1 MKVQSLIGAVAIG
14 VAWATSLQATSTIRF
29 SPTSYS
35 VAENAGTVTLT
46 LQRLGDPDTVVSVD
60 YATTNVTAAAGL
72 KYTAVS
78 GTLTFAVGQT
88 NQAIVVPILN
98 EGFVEGAVS
107 FQVILSNPTPG
118 AVLGDQVVASVNIR
132 DNDTGLRFEF
142 SSYTVAEE
150 AGFVLIGVVRG
161 DDGNFPLTVD
171 YATSDLTAAA
181 GQDYRETKGTLTFG
195 AGENVQLFRVPI
207 LNDGL
212 KEANKTLRLTL
223 SNPTGGGVLVSPKTA
238 TVTIMDND
246 PGVQFEFDRYWVQ
259 ETDGSVTVKVL
270 RGNDQALSPF
280 TVDYNTLDAT
290 AVAGQHYTETRGT
303 LVFAQGE
310 TAKTLSV
317 PILNRNETESDKPF
331 RLLLSNPSAGVVLGT
346 NLSARITILDMTGM
360 REHRFETISVLPDHS
375 VRFTLA
381 GGVAKRFQAYFDL
394 YPIEDSTDLVDWKP
408 LTTLVRTNS
417 STNALTY
424 TDSVAG
430 KSDRRF
436 YRTVTNHLITPF
448 PRPPG
453 PFPVGVTSRLV
464 TNPALRNRYNVSTN
478 GSFMVSIWY
487 PAASQVDRLPAPL
500 EDLPLMR
507 DPAWGAEWGVSRL
520 MDREPFFM
528 SHALPNVLCATPTA
542 PYPIVVY
549 SPSLTG
555 VRTEVED
562 IGPYL
567 ASCGYLVVSMDH
579 FDAYGTVFPDG
590 TYLRSG
596 VTSSSSS
603 GTLDR
608 VKDVQFILGELSRWN
623 DSDPLLAGRFDLTN
637 VATMGYSWGGEV
649 AGEIG
654 RIDARCKATIL
665 IDDPFLFTP
674 ELVKSGL
681 QKPCLLMSGAF
692 SSAADA
698 LYSKLGRDALSI
710 QFNTTDHNLF
720 CDQYWLY
727 AHDSLN
733 TGREVARTMHAYAL
747 WFLNKY
753 FKSIKEPPPPPKDYP
768 LIRNLKQK

>member
-1 MKVQSLIGAVAIG
+1 M
-14 VAWATSLQATSTIRF
+14 
-29 SPTSYS
+29 
-35 VAENAGTVTLT
+35 
-46 LQRLGDPDTVVSVD
+46 
-60 YATTNVTAAAGL
+60 
-72 KYTAVS
+72 
-78 GTLTFAVGQT
+78 
-88 NQAIVVPILN
+88 
-98 EGFVEGAVS
+98 
-107 FQVILSNPTPG
+107 
-118 AVLGDQVVASVNIR
+118 R
-132 DNDTGLRFEF
+132 DNDTGVHFEF
-142 SSYTVAEE
+142 SSYTVAED
-150 AGFVLIGVVRG
+150 AAFVLIGIVRG
-161 DDGNFPLTVD
+161 DDGDFPLTVD
-171 YATSDLTAAA
+171 YATSDVTAAA
-181 GQDYRETKGTLTFG
+181 GQDYRETQGTLTFG
-195 AGENVQLFRVPI
+195 AAENLQLFRVPI

-212 KEANKTLRLTL
+212 KEANKTFRLTL
-223 SNPTGGGVLVSPKTA
+223 SNPTSGGVLVAPKTA
-238 TVTIMDND
+238 MVTIVNND

-259 ETDGSVTVKVL
+259 ETDGSVTVKVF

-280 TVDYNTLDAT
+280 TVDYSTADGT
-290 AVAGQHYTETRGT
+290 AVASQHYTETRGT
-303 LVFAQGE
+303 LVFDQGE
-310 TAKTLSV
+310 AAKTLSV
-317 PILNRNETESDKPF
+317 PILNRNEAESDKPF
-331 RLLLSNPSAGVVLGT
+331 RLILSNPSAVVVLGT
-346 NLSARITILDMTGM
+346 NQIARITILEMTGM
-360 REHRFETISVLPDHS
+360 EEHRFDGIAMLPNQS
-375 VRFTLA
+375 IRLTLA
-381 GGVAKRFQAYFDL
+381 GGVHKRFKDYFDL
-394 YPIEDSTDLVDWKP
+394 YPIEVSSNLVDWQP
-408 LTTLVRTNS
+408 LVTLERTNS
-417 STNALTY
+417 STNSLTY
-424 TDSVAG
+424 TDPEAG

-464 TNPALRNRYNVSTN
+464 TDPALRNRYGVSTN

-487 PAASQVDRLPAPL
+487 PAASQVGQLPAPL
-500 EDLPLMR
+500 EDPPLMR
-507 DPAWGAEWGVSRL
+507 DPAWAAEWGANRL

-562 IGPYL
+562 MGPYL

-579 FDAYGTVFPDG
+579 FDAYGTVLPDG
-590 TYLRSG
+590 MYLRSG

-608 VKDVQFILGELSRWN
+608 VKDVQFILGELPRWN

-665 IDDPFLFTP
+665 IDDPFAFTP
-674 ELVKSGL
+674 ELMKSGL

-727 AHDSLN
+727 AHNSLN
-733 TGREVARTMHAYAL
+733 TGREVVRTLHAYSL

-753 FKSIKEPPPPPKDYP
+753 FKSINEPPPPSKDYP
-768 LIRNLKQK
+768 LIRSLKQK